1 MAKSPGNILLFLI
14 LFGTMFV
21 IGYVENIKGVSYPL
35 IKTELGV
42 SYEQQG
48 IMVSVLSFSFV
59 LFCFVG
65 GIIIGSFGAKRALI
79 TGFAAMSLGII
90 FVVIP
95 PLLKLPGFLSVAA
108 LFFVVASFGLLEV
121 SSNALAAHVFTSK
134 AALLLS
140 LLHFFYGAGSSLSPR
155 AAGAIAA
162 VLDWRKIYL
171 FSLPLVMIFFI
182 PSVFCRFPGEKD
194 NQAAAGEIKKYRFLA
209 AFKSPMVWF
218 FSIVL
223 GLMVSVETC
232 SINWAGLYFQDVY
245 NMDPKTSGAAFIS
258 NFFIFFTLSRLVSGF
273 AIEKMGYMR
282 SLFIASVTTSFIF
295 LLGFILGAKGIHVL
309 PLVGFFIAIFWPT
322 ILAISMGYFREDAPV
337 MSSAIIVIS
346 GAVNSVIQFLIGM
359 INRLIGPAW
368 GYRSCLVYAVIIIA
382 ALVVLAK
389 RLNHPYKTWLRNAA
403 G

>member
-1 MAKSPGNILLFLI
+1 MAKSSATILLFFI
-14 LFGTMFV
+14 LFGSMFV
-21 IGYVENIKGVSYPL
+21 IGYVDNIKGVSYPL
-35 IKTELGV
+35 IKTEFEI

-65 GIIIGSFGAKRALI
+65 GIIIGSFGAKKAFI
-79 TGFAAMSLGII
+79 AGFAAMVLGII
-90 FVVIP
+90 LVMLP
-95 PLLKLPGFLSVAA
+95 PLLRLPGFLSVAA
-108 LFFVVASFGLLEV
+108 LFIVIASFGLLEV
-121 SSNALAAHVFTSK
+121 SSNALASQVFTSR

-155 AAGAIAA
+155 IAGSIAA
-162 VLDWRKIYL
+162 LMDWRKTYF

-182 PSVFCRFPGEKD
+182 PSVFCRFPVEKE
-194 NQAAAGEIKKYRFLA
+194 NQAGPGEIKKYRFFA
-209 AFKSPMVWF
+209 SFKNPMVWF
-218 FSIVL
+218 FSTVL
-223 GLMVSVETC
+223 GLMVAVESC

-273 AIEKMGYMR
+273 VIEKIGYIR
-282 SLFIASVTTSFIF
+282 SLFIASAS
-295 LLGFILGAKGIHVL
+295 LLIILLVGFILGAKGILLL
-309 PLVGFFIAIFWPT
+309 PVSGFFIAVFWPT
-322 ILAISMGYFREDAPV
+322 ILAIALGYFREDAPV

-346 GAVNSVIQFLIGM
+346 GAFSSAIQFLIGL

-368 GYRSCLVYAVIIIA
+368 GYRSCLAYAVIIIA
-382 ALVVLAK
+382 GLVVLA
-389 RLNHPYKTWLRNAA
+389 RNMNHPHKAGLRNAA